1 MIWQVLILL
10 TTMAVCC
17 RLGFSHFSSLTSVEY
32 YPLYVERNIYDL
44 KESNC
49 KYTKISNSRNSY
61 FSALSKC
68 ILVLQI
74 NWAYDS

>member
-1 MIWQVLILL
+1 MIWQVLILH

-32 YPLYVERNIYDL
+32 PLYVERNIYDL

-49 KYTKISNSRNSY
+49 KYTTISNSRNSY
-61 FSALSKC
+61 FSALNVS
-68 ILVLQI
+68 
-74 NWAYDS
+74 